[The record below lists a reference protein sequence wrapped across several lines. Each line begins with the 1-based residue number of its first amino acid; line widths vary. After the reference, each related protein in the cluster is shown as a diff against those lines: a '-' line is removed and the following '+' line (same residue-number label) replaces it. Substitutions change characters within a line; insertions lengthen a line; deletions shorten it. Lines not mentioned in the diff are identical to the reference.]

1 MYIFDSFLYVDHLNL
16 FIILTLFMNINLSLR
31 INAPSADPYPIPGEP
46 PAPATYPVSRVPL
59 LLPHSL
65 ITTCLFFVLNRF

>member
-1 MYIFDSFLYVDHLNL
+1 
-16 FIILTLFMNINLSLR
+16 MNINLSLR

-46 PAPATYPVSRVPL
+46 PAPAIYPVSRVPL